1 MNYLSFAAALTAS
14 ADAAAKPVVGW
25 NIYSWIIESFDLG
38 NTVEALVLQLL
49 AVIVCIA
56 VPYLI
61 GSINPAIIFSKK
73 VFHDDIRTHGSG
85 NAGTTNTLRTYGKK
99 MAVLIF
105 CLDLVKAAAATLFGS
120 IILTREVGGAI
131 AGFFVILGHMFPIYY
146 KFKGGKGV
154 ACLATVV
161 LILSPISFLIL
172 IPLFA
177 AIVLMTG
184 YVSLGSIMGAMLYPV
199 IQFAFYPQHGAIT
212 LSSIFTMIFVVFMH
226 RENIKRLLA
235 GTESK
240 LSLSSKKKEKKAE
253 DISGSLNAGDSD
265 DKQA

>member
-1 MNYLSFAAALTAS
+1 MNYLSFSAALAIS
-14 ADAAAKPVVGW
+14 ADTAAKPVVGW
-25 NIYSWIIESFDLG
+25 NIYSFIVEKLGIG
-38 NTVEALVLQLL
+38 NTVEALVLQFA
-49 AVIVCIA
+49 AVLICII

-105 CLDLVKAAAATLFGS
+105 SLDLVKAALATLFGS
-120 IILTREVGGAI
+120 LIMTREVGGAI
-131 AGFFVILGHMFPIYY
+131 AGFFVIFGHMFPIYY

-161 LILSPISFLIL
+161 LILSPISFFIL

-184 YVSLGSIMGAMLYPV
+184 YVSLGSIMGVMLYPV
-199 IQFAFYPQHGAIT
+199 IQFAFYPQHGTIT

-240 LSLSSKKKEKKAE
+240 LSITSKKKKKPEKEGKALE
-253 DISGSLNAGDSD
+253 NGEND
-265 DKQA
+265 DGQA